1 MEVKNQ
7 KVEPNPKDKNFKWL
21 VEHNLQ
27 AIFKNV
33 SKFGIPFLLLVN
45 VILDWQNSDSYFFN
59 YDRIVEVS
67 GYGLIGLI
75 VMAVEG
81 FLNGKC
87 IFYYLSLVGLG
98 VHNLVNIYFFCNYK
112 SEYFKAFNTIP
123 ETVILAFVIVLIIKE
138 LVYERKNTVNS

>member
-1 MEVKNQ
+1 VEVKNQ
-7 KVEPNPKDKNFKWL
+7 MVEPNQKDKNLRWL
-21 VEHNLQ
+21 VDNNLQ
-27 AIFKNV
+27 ATFKSI

-45 VILDWQNSDSYFFN
+45 VILDWQNSESYFYN

-81 FLNGKC
+81 FMNGKC

-98 VHNLVNIYFFCNYK
+98 AHNLVNIYFFGNYK
-112 SEYFKAFNTIP
+112 SEYFKTFNTIP
-123 ETVILAFVIVLIIKE
+123 ETIILAFVIVLIIKE
-138 LVYERKNTVNS
+138 KK